1 MTAMHLPTYLSLLD
15 SSERSLARSYE
26 LVSAGHADEPDVHY
40 ACAGFARGCAAHT
53 EALATPLQ
61 RYDDRRQPEPERL
74 HPEGLVAIREG
85 AIGLLRDLQD
95 LYQLANLVEIT
106 WTLIGQAAHGARD
119 RALIDLVARCQPEIS
134 AQLAWLRMRM
144 RAAAPQTLLVAP

>member
-1 MTAMHLPTYLSLLD
+1 MHLPTYLTLLD
-15 SSERSLARSYE
+15 SSERSLAHSYR
-26 LVSAGHADEPDVHY
+26 LVSTGHADEPDVHY
-40 ACAGFARGCAAHT
+40 ACAGFARCCAGHA
-53 EALATPLQ
+53 EALTAPLH

-74 HPEGLVAIREG
+74 YPERLAATRDG

-106 WTLIGQAAHGARD
+106 WTLIGQAAYGARD
-119 RALIDLVARCQPEIS
+119 RALIDLVARCRPEID

-144 RAAAPQTLLVAP
+144 QAAAPQTLLVAP